1 MLTPLI
7 NSENTERILIYLI
20 ARQKGYASEIA
31 AFFETDYAPIQ
42 VQLKKLEEGGVLVSF
57 LEGRT
62 RVFQF
67 NPSYA
72 FLPEL
77 KALLEK
83 AFRFYPPG
91 EIERLQMNRRR
102 PRRSGKPL

>member
-1 MLTPLI
+1 MLKPLLGSD
-7 NSENTERILIYLI
+7 NVERVLIFLN

-31 AFFETDYAPIQ
+31 TFFDTDYGPVQ

-57 LEGRT
+57 LEGKT
-62 RVFQF
+62 RVYQF

-83 AFRFYPPG
+83 VFRFYPPE
-91 EIERLQMNRRR
+91 EIERLEMNRRR